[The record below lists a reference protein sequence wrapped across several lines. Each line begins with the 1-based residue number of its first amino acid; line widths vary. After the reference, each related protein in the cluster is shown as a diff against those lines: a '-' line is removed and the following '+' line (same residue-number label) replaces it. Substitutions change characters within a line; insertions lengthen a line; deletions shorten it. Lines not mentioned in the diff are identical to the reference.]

1 MDQLQAM
8 RVYLRVADLGSF
20 TAAADNL
27 GMLKASVSNAVRQL
41 ENELGTRLLHRTTR
55 KVQMTQDGQ
64 QYYERCRDLLAD
76 FEELTTL
83 FSASEDR
90 QLRGRLRVDMPLAL
104 ARTLVIPHLPEF
116 LQRHPQLEIELSSTD
131 RRVDMVREGFDCV
144 VRVGGVGE
152 LGVIAMPLGEL
163 AQCNCASPGYL
174 QRYGVPQ
181 QLADLAAHQLV
192 HYAQSLG
199 SRPTGFEYQDAE
211 GQLQRLAM
219 PGSVTV
225 NNSDAYQQAALA
237 GLGIIQVP
245 RRGVQSWLDSG
256 GLVEILPH
264 HQPAPLPVSLLY
276 ANRRQLPLRVRRF
289 MTWLQE
295 LLKPELQE

>member
-83 FSASEDR
+83 FSASADR

-104 ARTLVIPHLPEF
+104 ARNLVIPHLPEF
-116 LQRHPQLEIELSSTD
+116 LNRHPQLEIELSSTD

-152 LGVIAMPLGEL
+152 QGVIAITLGEL
-163 AQCNCASPGYL
+163 TQCNCASPGYL
-174 QRYGVPQ
+174 QSHGLPQ

-199 SRPTGFEYQDAE
+199 SRPGGFEYLDSE
-211 GQLQRLAM
+211 GQPQRLAM
-219 PGSVTV
+219 AGCVTV

-245 RRGVQSWLDSG
+245 RRGVQSWLDAGS
-256 GLVEILPH
+256 LVEILPGYT
-264 HQPAPLPVSLLY
+264 PLPLPVSLLY
-276 ANRRQLPLRVRRF
+276 ANRRHLPLRVRRF

-295 LLKPELQE
+295 LLTPELQG